1 MPDLESQLSARKLSA
16 ILGPWRTDSGT
27 LSIGLA
33 TAIAHLIE
41 SEKLTSGARL
51 PAQRAL
57 AAELE
62 VARGTVTTAYEILSG
77 GGYVTAEVGR
87 GSTVSSIS
95 KRRLRPAENDT
106 FGHGP
111 SPVAIDLSTQSLPSS
126 AALNAVLDH
135 VNPTSLRPYLETDG
149 HTPYGLQVLRSAVAR
164 HLTSSGTPTGPEQ
177 ILITA
182 GAQQALWLTV
192 FVMTERG
199 DTVIVEDPTY
209 RGMLAVIASVNKDL
223 RVDTYPA
230 VPAELRV
237 HPPSRSSLVYL
248 QSSVHS
254 PTGRVRS
261 KEVLE
266 AFADV
271 ANRHDLLVVE
281 DRSAAELIYDP
292 SRRNAGLADLVDP
305 ERLITLGTMSKLFW
319 GGLRIG
325 WVRSDPPTIARLAD
339 TKQTIDV
346 TTSVVDQFLAA
357 EALENAPTAVAD
369 RRRLL
374 LDHLDLT
381 ARIVGEVR
389 PRWDVAIPEGG
400 SGLWIDTHTDSIE
413 YVMKAQARG
422 IRIAAGPSFSATR
435 GFETYIRLPV
445 WSASEALRHALQ
457 TVD

>member
-1 MPDLESQLSARKLSA
+1 M
-16 ILGPWRTDSGT
+16 LGAWRADEGT
-27 LSIGLA
+27 LSVGLA
-33 TAIAHLIE
+33 TAIAHMIE
-41 SEKLTSGARL
+41 SEKLTSGVRL

-95 KRRLRPAENDT
+95 KPRLRPAANDV
-106 FGHGP
+106 FGYGP
-111 SPVAIDLSTQSLPSS
+111 TPVAIDLSTQSLPSS
-126 AALNAVLDH
+126 AAMKAVLEH

-164 HLTSSGTPTGPEQ
+164 HLTSSGTLTGPEQ

-182 GAQQALWLTV
+182 GAQQALWLSV
-192 FVMTERG
+192 FVMTDHG
-199 DTVIVEDPTY
+199 NTVIVEDPTY
-209 RGMLAVIASVNKDL
+209 RGILAVLESVNKAL
-223 RVDTYPA
+223 RVDSYPA
-230 VPAELRV
+230 VSAQLRV
-237 HPPSRSSLVYL
+237 PPRSRSALVYL

-261 KEVLE
+261 KEMLD

-271 ANRHDLLVVE
+271 ANAHDLLVVE
-281 DRSAAELIYDP
+281 DRSAADLIYDP
-292 SRRNAGLADLVDP
+292 DQRNAGLSGLIDP
-305 ERLITLGTMSKLFW
+305 ERLITVGTMSKLFW

-325 WVRSDPPTIARLAD
+325 WIRSDPHTIARIAD

-357 EALENAPTAVAD
+357 EVLENAQEAIAD

-374 LDHLDLT
+374 LDHLGLT
-381 ARIVGEVR
+381 ARIVREVC
-389 PRWDVAIPEGG
+389 PRWDLAMPEGG
-400 SGLWIDTHTDSIE
+400 SGLWIDTHSDSIE

-422 IRIAAGPSFSATR
+422 IRIAGGPSFSPTH
-435 GFETYIRLPV
+435 GFETHIRLPV
-445 WSASEALRHALQ
+445 WSAAEALRHALQ
-457 TVD
+457 TVE